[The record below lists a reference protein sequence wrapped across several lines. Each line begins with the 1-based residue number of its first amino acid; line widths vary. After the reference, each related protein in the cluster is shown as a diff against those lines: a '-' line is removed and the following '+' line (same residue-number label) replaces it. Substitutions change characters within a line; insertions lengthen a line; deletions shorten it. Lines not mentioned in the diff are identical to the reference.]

1 MPKQDESKN
10 FKSISIRAKY
20 LPNDGKIYLDLC
32 NEAWQVVEISRKGW
46 QIIDN
51 SPIWFKRT
59 DDMDELPMP
68 KFDSR
73 NKLNVE
79 RLKKYINYSN
89 DDNFDL
95 YVSWLLSNLMTDTS
109 VPILIL
115 QGTAGVGKSFTSELL
130 RTVLDPVRTLK
141 SISRVKPK
149 IEDIVLDTSKNR
161 ILVYDNLSAGTITAE
176 SPICLPQLLLIQRTS
191 KRALYTDDGQIIVKL
206 GRKSTF

>member
-1 MPKQDESKN
+1 MMK
-10 FKSISIRAKY
+10 
-20 LPNDGKIYLDLC
+20 KIYLDLC

-149 IEDIVLDTSKNR
+149 IEDIVLDTSKKQN
-161 ILVYDNLSAGTITAE
+161 
-176 SPICLPQLLLIQRTS
+176 TS
-191 KRALYTDDGQIIVKL
+191 LR
-206 GRKSTF
+206 